1 MAQQTQLEKE
11 KEINLDNFSLEVP
24 TPAGVLEPEKIEQTL
39 GEKDSQGNVKSYSKL
54 EKSIIENLD
63 GQVDAIMSKIM
74 TTPMFSDEMKNL
86 TNTITKMGESEI
98 SKTSN
103 MSSRILQRPLRAMR
117 QNGAEGDSIA
127 TALKGLRQK
136 VESLDPS
143 RRKKLITKEK
153 VFGLKI
159 SFGLG
164 KKVDSYMQEFKS
176 SEDQLNSIVQSL
188 LQGKDELIED
198 NAHIDV
204 EREQM
209 YDLMQRLEQ
218 YAYILKKLDKKISDQ
233 IPDIEAEDK
242 LKASDIKQE
251 ILFPIRQK
259 NMDLFQHLAVCM
271 QGYIA
276 LQVIKKN
283 NTELMRGVDRA
294 TKTTV
299 SALRTAV
306 IVSEALGT
314 QKLVLTQVNAVNETT
329 NKLIAQNAE
338 LLRTQGVDIQKQ
350 ATESAVNT
358 DTLEKAFQQIF
369 QAMDAIDTYR
379 EQALPS
385 MEKTI
390 AALDKSVTSAKSYL
404 VNQRE
409 QRLADFRQDLS
420 KSITE
425 DNNASNED
433 KKVVKLKV

>member
-1 MAQQTQLEKE
+1 MAQKTQVEAE
-11 KEINLDNFSLEVP
+11 KEINLDNFSLDVP
-24 TPAGVLEPEKIEQTL
+24 TPAGVLEPSKIEQTL
-39 GEKDSQGNVKSYSKL
+39 GEKDSEGNVKSYSKL
-54 EKSIIENLD
+54 EQSIISNLD
-63 GQVDAIMSKIM
+63 GQVDNIMSKIM
-74 TTPMFSDEMKNL
+74 TTPMFSEEMKKL
-86 TNTITKMGESEI
+86 TTTINKMGESEI

-127 TALKGLRQK
+127 KALKGLRAK

-143 RRKKLITKEK
+143 RRNKLISKEK
-153 VFGLKI
+153 LFGFRI
-159 SFGLG
+159 PFGVG

-242 LKASDIKQE
+242 VKASDIKQE

-294 TKTTV
+294 TKTTIA
-299 SALRTAV
+299 ALRTAV

-314 QKLVLTQVNAVNETT
+314 QKLVLNQVNAVNDTT

-338 LLRTQGVDIQKQ
+338 LLKTQGVDIQKQ

-358 DTLEKAFQQIF
+358 ETLEKAFQQIF

-390 AALDKSVTSAKSYL
+390 ASLDKSVSAAKSYL

-409 QRLADFRQDLS
+409 KRLADFKQDLNQ
-420 KSITE
+420 SID
-425 DNNASNED
+425 DNSQDASED
-433 KKVVKLKV
+433 KKVVKLKI